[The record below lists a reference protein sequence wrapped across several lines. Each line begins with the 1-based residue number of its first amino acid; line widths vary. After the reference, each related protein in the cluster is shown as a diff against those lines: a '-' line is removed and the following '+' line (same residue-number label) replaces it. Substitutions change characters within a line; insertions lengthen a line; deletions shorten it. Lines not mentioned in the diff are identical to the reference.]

1 MVLFVGSLL
10 CAVQL
15 LDKPSKPGRRD
26 LQGGETIDIEECD
39 HEEGCRLR
47 VVGGQGLCGELAG
60 GNTIIGSCVTQLK
73 Y

>member
-26 LQGGETIDIEECD
+26 LQGGETSKTLTM
-39 HEEGCRLR
+39 RR
-47 VVGGQGLCGELAG
+47 AVVSELLVVKVYVESWQGGTQSLA
-60 GNTIIGSCVTQLK
+60 VA
-73 Y
+73 